1 VLVQVQLAQVLAQ
14 GQLVLVLAVE
24 MAEVLVLAQGQL
36 VLG

>member
-1 VLVQVQLAQVLAQ
+1 VLVQVQLAQVLALE
-14 GQLVLVLAVE
+14 QLVLVLAVE